1 MLTFPKFNPIA
12 LQLGPLAIRW
22 YGLMYLLAFT
32 LVLVLGRYR
41 IRRQQGP
48 ISSQALD
55 DLLFYGMLGTIIG
68 GRLGYILF
76 YQPSVYFHD
85 PLLMLQV
92 WKGGMSF
99 HGGLLGVITGL
110 ALYARSRKIPFLT
123 ISDFVAPLVPLGL
136 AAGRMGNFINGELW
150 GRPTTVPWGMIF
162 PGAPDAVPTP
172 RHPSQIYELLFE
184 GIFLFLLTWLYS
196 ARARPRGAVSG
207 VFLIGYGC
215 VRFGVEFT
223 REPDAFLPRLALGLS
238 MGQWLSLP
246 MILVGAAL
254 VIYAYRRSPEKQQEI
269 PAAATASS
277 APMPR

>member
-1 MLTFPKFNPIA
+1 MLTFPKFNPVA

-48 ISSQALD
+48 ITTQALD
-55 DLLFYGMLGTIIG
+55 DLLFYGMLGTIVG

-76 YQPSVYFHD
+76 YQPFVYFHD

-99 HGGLLGVITGL
+99 HGGLIGVITGL
-110 ALYARSRKIPFLT
+110 ALYARSRSMHFLT

-136 AAGRMGNFINGELW
+136 ASGRLGNFINGELW
-150 GRPTTVPWGMIF
+150 GRPTTVPWGMVF

-172 RHPSQIYELLFE
+172 RHPSQIYELLLE
-184 GIFLFLLTWLYS
+184 GILLFCLTWLFS
-196 ARARPRGAVSG
+196 AKPRPRGAVSG
-207 VFLIGYGC
+207 VFLMGYGC
-215 VRFGVEFT
+215 ARFIVEFT

-246 MILVGAAL
+246 MILAGVAL
-254 VIYAYRRSPEKQQEI
+254 VIYAYRR
-269 PAAATASS
+269 PALPVNTTPATATTS
-277 APMPR
+277 PTTPL